1 MTNSPIWF
9 AKYRPK
15 AWTEVVG
22 QETIVAELQQIA
34 RGGAPMN
41 HFLFH
46 SPEAGTGKT
55 TCAHLLAQHLGYG
68 LHVFNASSKK
78 TRGIE
83 FVEEDIIPIARSG
96 LWETVILLDEADRLT
111 IQAQDA
117 LKGVIEN
124 ATCYF
129 ILTCNDLTKV
139 SPWLQSRCQLRT
151 FVPIESEAM
160 TKTLIRIS
168 VREAFTLVPQHL
180 KAIVRHHRGD
190 LRNAIGCLQA
200 YATIPMQKREGF
212 ILSLGD
218 ADFNPK
224 PFLRM
229 CVKAQGLA
237 DAVDMIHS
245 MPMRAVIKQVLD
257 FAVSSSASSEAKM
270 KVIEASIVSER
281 DVLMGVDEAVV
292 RWNYCRM
299 LCE

>member
-1 MTNSPIWF
+1 MTNNPIWF
-9 AKYRPK
+9 AKYRP
-15 AWTEVVG
+15 TTFGGVVG
-22 QETIVAELQQIA
+22 QETTVAELQAIA
-34 RGGAPMN
+34 NKDAPMS

-46 SPEAGTGKT
+46 SYEAGTGKT
-55 TCAHLLAQHLGYG
+55 TCAHILAKQLGYT

-83 FVEEDIIPIARSG
+83 FVEEDIIPLASSG
-96 LWETVILLDEADRLT
+96 MWETIILLDEADRLT

-129 ILTCNDLTKV
+129 ILTCNDLSKV

-151 FVPIESEAM
+151 FSPIPSYAM
-160 TKTLIRIS
+160 LDRLIRIAAQES
-168 VREAFTLVPQHL
+168 LAIPTKHL
-180 KAIVRHHRGD
+180 EYIVKAHSGD

-200 YATIPMQKREGF
+200 YATIPPLQRERF
-212 ILSLGD
+212 ILGLTD
-218 ADFNPK
+218 ADFSEK
-224 PFLRM
+224 AFLRM
-229 CVKAQGLA
+229 CVKAQGLQ
-237 DAVDMIHS
+237 DAVQMIVS

-257 FAVSSSASSEAKM
+257 YAVSSSASSEAKM

-281 DVLMGVDEAVV
+281 DVLMGVDETVV

>member
-1 MTNSPIWF
+1 MSSPIWF
-9 AKYRPK
+9 AKHRPK
-15 AWTEVVG
+15 TFSDVVG
-22 QETIVAELQQIA
+22 QETIVAELQSI
-34 RGGAPMN
+34 GEGDAPMN
-41 HFLFH
+41 NFLFY

-55 TCAHLLAQHLGYG
+55 TCAHALAKQLHHTI
-68 LHVFNASSKK
+68 HVFNASSKK

-83 FVEEDIIPIARSG
+83 FVEEDIIPLARSG
-96 LWETVILLDEADRLT
+96 MWETIILLDEADRLT

-124 ATCYF
+124 ATCFF

-139 SPWLQSRCQLRT
+139 SPWLQSRCQLRH
-151 FVPIESEAM
+151 FQPINEEAM
-160 TKTLIRIS
+160 T
-168 VREAFTLVPQHL
+168 ETLVRIASKEGLDIPATHL
-180 KAIVRHHRGD
+180 RRIVSHHKGD
-190 LRNAIGCLQA
+190 LRNGIGCLQA
-200 YATIPMQKREGF
+200 YATLPMEKKEQF

-224 PFLRM
+224 TFLRM
-229 CVKAQGLA
+229 CVKAQGMV
-237 DAVDMIHS
+237 DAVSMIDS
-245 MPMRAVIKQVLD
+245 MPMRTVIRQVLD
-257 FAVSSSASSEAKM
+257 YAVSSSASSEAKM

>member
-1 MTNSPIWF
+1 MKSPVWF
-9 AKYRPK
+9 AKHRPNQFSQ
-15 AWTEVVG
+15 VVG
-22 QETIVAELQQIA
+22 QEIITAEMRMIGEGQS
-34 RGGAPMN
+34 PMN

-55 TCAHLLAQHLGYG
+55 TLAHLLAKELGYR
-68 LHVFNASSKK
+68 LQIFNASSKK
-78 TRGIE
+78 LRGIE
-83 FVEEDIIPIARSG
+83 FIEEYIIPISTSG
-96 LWETVILLDEADRLT
+96 RWETIILLDEADRLT

-139 SPWLQSRCQLRT
+139 SPWLQSRCQLRH
-151 FVPIESEAM
+151 FKPIDDASMKESLVRIAVAE
-160 TKTLIRIS
+160 TLTIGGVHLDAIIR
-168 VREAFTLVPQHL
+168 
-180 KAIVRHHRGD
+180 RHKGD

-200 YATIPMQKREGF
+200 YATFDSEELRDCF

-218 ADFNPK
+218 NDYRPQT
-224 PFLRM
+224 FLRM
-229 CVKAQGLA
+229 CVKASNLEEA
-237 DAVDMIHS
+237 HKIIDS
-245 MPMRAVIKQVLD
+245 MPMRTVIKQTLEYALESGVNAD
-257 FAVSSSASSEAKM
+257 AKM

-281 DVLMGVDEAVV
+281 DVLMGVDESIV